1 MRRRP
6 FFAPVLLLAP
16 ALLLAAPVHAAGPAG
31 DVPTADAKAGGK
43 DMKDKDAKPDPDTA
57 RASVIETAQPQH
69 RAIPF
74 HGRTLAYTVTPGTLT
89 IRNDDGAP
97 TGSMFY
103 TAYTV
108 PSSTGRSRPITFLFN
123 GGPGSSTMWLHMGS
137 FGPMKVDASIPEM
150 ARPAPF
156 RLAPNPDTLLD
167 TSDLVFLDAMTTGLS
182 RPLGEAKPKDFFG
195 VDKDIDAFARAIQ
208 RYLTI
213 NQRWNSPKFII
224 GESYGTTRVA
234 GLSHVLADKGVQ
246 LNGIVLVST
255 VLNFATIDVG
265 DQAMIGFMPTYAAD
279 AWYHGKIAD
288 APNHQ
293 TGGVKPDQRAF
304 LDEARAFARGPYAAA
319 LQRGNALSDDER
331 RSIAAQMARLTGISA
346 DYILRS
352 NLRVSPD
359 RFRKELLRDR
369 RQIIGRIDSRYL
381 GTDPDA
387 AGEGTTYDP
396 QASSISG
403 AFVGALNDYLFRDLG
418 YKTALTYRPNNY
430 AGIGDDWDL
439 THKSVAGPQLVTD
452 TSVDLAQTMRENPR
466 MKLLV
471 ASGLYDLATPFFGAE
486 YDVGHMMLEPAVAA
500 NIRYTFYPA
509 GHMMYI
515 DPGSARAIKTDLA
528 AFYADAL

>member
-1 MRRRP
+1 MIRR
-6 FFAPVLLLAP
+6 LLLASAALCFALP
-16 ALLLAAPVHAAGPAG
+16 AFAADPAPAG
-31 DVPTADAKAGGK
+31 DVPTTDARAAAK
-43 DMKDKDAKPDPDTA
+43 DPAKDSNKPDPDVA
-57 RASVIETAQPQH
+57 RASVVELAQPQK
-69 RAIPF
+69 RSIPLN
-74 HGRTLAYTVTPGTLT
+74 GRTLNYTVTPGTLT

-97 TGSMFY
+97 TASMFY

-108 PSSTGRSRPITFLFN
+108 PQAGGRPRPITFLFN

-150 ARPAPF
+150 ERPAPF

-167 TSDLVFLDAMTTGLS
+167 TTDLVFIDAVTTGLS

-195 VDKDIDAFARAIQ
+195 VDKDIDAFSRGIQ

-213 NQRWNSPKFII
+213 ARRWNSPKFII
-224 GESYGTTRVA
+224 GESYGTTRAA
-234 GLSHVLADKGVQ
+234 GISHVLADRGVQ

-265 DQAMIGFMPTYAAD
+265 DQAMIGFLPTYAAD
-279 AWYHGKIAD
+279 AWYHGKIVD
-288 APNHQ
+288 ASGN
-293 TGGVKPDQRAF
+293 KPDRDSF
-304 LDEARAFARGPYAAA
+304 LDAARAFARGPYASA
-319 LQRGNALSDDER
+319 LQRGVALSDEER
-331 RSIAAQMARLTGISA
+331 RATATQMARLIGLSP
-346 DYILRS
+346 DYILLA
-352 NLRVSPD
+352 NLRVGPD

-418 YKTALTYRPNNY
+418 FRTPLNYRPNNY
-430 AGIGDDWDL
+430 AGIGESWDL
-439 THKSVAGPQLVTD
+439 THKSVAGQQLVAD

-466 MKLLV
+466 LKLMV
-471 ASGLYDLATPFFGAE
+471 ASGIYDLATPFFGAE
-486 YDVGHMMLEPAVAA
+486 FDVGHMMLEPAIAA
-500 NIRYTFYPA
+500 NVRYAFYPA
-509 GHMMYI
+509 GHMMYT
-515 DPGSARAIKTDLA
+515 DPASARRMKADLV
-528 AFYADAL
+528 AFYASAL